1 MDNKKIHI
9 GKQIHK
15 ALKESG
21 MTLSDFAK
29 ELHCTRPNVYNIF
42 KNHTI
47 DIERLAKISQILNK
61 DLISLYTISKEER
74 DEFLLNITLKISGNK
89 ATIVELRQIGN
100 NKLL

>member
-21 MTLSDFAK
+21 MSISDFAK

-47 DIERLAKISQILNK
+47 DIERLSKISHILNK
-61 DLISLYTISKEER
+61 DLISLYTEDKGESY
-74 DEFLLNITLKISGNK
+74 LLNITLKISGNK
-89 ATIVELRQIGN
+89 ATIVELRYIEN
-100 NKLL
+100 I